1 MLNAYIKTHKSHE
14 PIRPVINNI
23 PAPTYKLDKYL
34 SNRIKRH
41 IDLPNTYT
49 IKNSKELAQE
59 LEYLNINTHHRMITL
74 DIKDLY
80 VNLPKQGLIQSAATW
95 LDRNINKVPKEEKT
109 QILQIL
115 QVIIEQNYFQ
125 HNNKYYKPT

>member
-1 MLNAYIKTHKSHE
+1 
-14 PIRPVINNI
+14 
-23 PAPTYKLDKYL
+23 
-34 SNRIKRH
+34 
-41 IDLPNTYT
+41 
-49 IKNSKELAQE
+49 
-59 LEYLNINTHHRMITL
+59 MITL

-125 HNNKYYKPT
+125 HNNKYYKPTYGVAMGSPMSGILAEISLQLIEEHNIKHWMENCDLFHYKRYVDDIFITYDSRSRPYYFQ